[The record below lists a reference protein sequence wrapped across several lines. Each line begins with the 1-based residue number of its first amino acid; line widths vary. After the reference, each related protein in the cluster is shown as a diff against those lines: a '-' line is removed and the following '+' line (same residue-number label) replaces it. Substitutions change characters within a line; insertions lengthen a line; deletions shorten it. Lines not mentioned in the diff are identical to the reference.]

1 MTPERIKE
9 LRQLADLGRQ
19 QCVVV
24 WPSLIVELLGEI
36 ARLQAENERL
46 REENERLQLETPR
59 RIAAC
64 IIACEGLS
72 TQALEGGVVGEA
84 VRCCRAYVRFID
96 GSVNALCGAERH
108 FRAVDRLAADGEPSN
123 P

>member
-9 LRQLADLGRQ
+9 LRQLAATEPYLRFG
-19 QCVVV
+19 VA
-24 WPSLIVELLGEI
+24 WPNLVMELLEEV
-36 ARLQAENERL
+36 ARLQAEN
-46 REENERLQLETPR
+46 ETPR

-72 TQALEGGVVGEA
+72 TQALESGVVGEA
-84 VRCCRAYVRFID
+84 VRCCQAYVRFID
-96 GSVNALCGAERH
+96 GSVNALCGAEKH